1 MTVSI
6 KFYDL
11 KKLNINK
18 FASAFFAVSLL
29 LIGSVAQA
37 AVNPS
42 VLRIGYQKYGT
53 LLLLKGDGALDKRLA
68 KQGVTVKWIEFPAGP
83 QLLEGLNV
91 GSIDVGVVGEAPP
104 IFAQA
109 AGAPIVYLGNEP
121 AAPAGEAIVVQKN
134 SSIKSVSELKGK
146 KIALNKG
153 SNVHYLLVKLLEKN
167 GIAYKDIQPIF
178 LTPTDARAAFE
189 SGSVDAWV
197 IWDPFLAAAQI
208 QVGAKVIADGR
219 GADGKNVV
227 SNYQFYL
234 ASREYA
240 NARSDVL
247 NVVLDEIAKED
258 ARVSKDIK
266 AAAIA
271 LAPSV
276 GLSAEILDLSFQRS
290 GFGVKPT
297 TSAVLAQQQQIA
309 DVFYQLKLIPKP
321 LNVADASWKK

>member
-1 MTVSI
+1 M
-6 KFYDL
+6 
-11 KKLNINK
+11 
-18 FASAFFAVSLL
+18 AVSAKMGSLPQSRISSFFIACVAVVFLL
-29 LIGSVAQA
+29 VTAVSYA
-37 AVNPS
+37 AVDPS
-42 VLRIGYQKYGT
+42 VLRVGYQKYGT

-91 GSIDVGVVGEAPP
+91 GSIDVGVVGEAPR

-134 SSIKSVSELKGK
+134 SNIKSVSELKGK

-167 GIAYKDIQPIF
+167 GISYKEIQPIF

-189 SGSVDAWV
+189 SGAVDAWV

-234 ASREYA
+234 ASRDYA

-258 ARVSKDIK
+258 ARVSKNIK

-271 LAPSV
+271 LAPTV

-297 TSAVLAQQQQIA
+297 TAAVLAQQQQVA

-321 LNVADASWKK
+321 LTVADAAWKK